1 MSAESPPAVAYKDYK
16 LLPFVALI
24 RKRTVKVKKKK
35 EKKSNSRFLF
45 PVFRFSA
52 PRFNFSAFNLAH

>member
-35 EKKSNSRFLF
+35 RKKVKFQIPFSGF
-45 PVFRFSA
+45 PVFRS
-52 PRFNFSAFNLAH
+52 PI